1 MRKLTS
7 FSIIITIAVL
17 MTSCATSRFYHLPGK
32 EFSEIDYRFPVK
44 TVAVRNIHVAYID
57 QGTGNETL
65 ILIHGLGTNAK
76 GWIKNIPALAEK
88 FRVIA
93 LDLPG
98 YGRSDKG
105 YYDYSMSFYAQVIT
119 EFMDALR
126 IENATLVG
134 HSMGGQIAMTAALEY
149 PERVRRLVL
158 ISPAGFERFTEG
170 EGDWMRNAM
179 KVDFIKDTPIRNID
193 INLKTNF
200 YNYPKEAE
208 FMITDRIQIR
218 SAKDFEKYCYAVS
231 RNVAGML
238 DGPVYERL
246 PDIKQPT
253 LIMFG
258 VNDGL
263 IPNPYLH
270 GGRTSDVAQIG
281 KERIPDSQLLMIPDC
296 GHFVQFEKAEQTNEA
311 IIRFVS
317 EN

>member
-1 MRKLTS
+1 
-7 FSIIITIAVL
+7 

-119 EFMDALR
+119 EFMDVLR

>member
-1 MRKLTS
+1 
-7 FSIIITIAVL
+7 

-119 EFMDALR
+119 EFMDVLR

-193 INLKTNF
+193 INLKANF